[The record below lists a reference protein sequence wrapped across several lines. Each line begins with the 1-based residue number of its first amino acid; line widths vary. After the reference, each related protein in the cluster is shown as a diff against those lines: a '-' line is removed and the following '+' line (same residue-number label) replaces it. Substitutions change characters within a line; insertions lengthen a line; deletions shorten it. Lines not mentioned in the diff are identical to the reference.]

1 MVKYKHIIQAIEYN
15 LTKSHQHLRIPKQ
28 VKLTFNRFH
37 EETCGEEPSPN
48 ESCIV
53 CNEKGRVVYTDTTHE
68 REYVELDMDEI
79 IEQYEDDWKTP
90 QQLHL
95 THNHPMNLPSVCLSS
110 GDIETFMYS
119 YYPNDLVEFQG
130 EQFPLRS
137 ISAESSNG
145 GRMTLVR
152 GDYFKAEDKDII
164 ISLGKELWDN
174 NSKYLHSFYKMKKN
188 IMDKHKSEFDNTED
202 LSNFANRMC
211 IEKMGKFEQSK
222 EFKKIQKQMRE
233 HNCSLS
239 VTYPFDY
246 DLSKKD

>member
-1 MVKYKHIIQAIEYN
+1 MVKYNYIIQAIEYN

-53 CNEKGRVVYTDTTHE
+53 CNEKGRVIYTDTTNE
-68 REYVELDMDEI
+68 REYVELNMDEI

-152 GDYFKAEDKDII
+152 GDYFKAD
-164 ISLGKELWDN
+164 
-174 NSKYLHSFYKMKKN
+174 
-188 IMDKHKSEFDNTED
+188 
-202 LSNFANRMC
+202 RMC